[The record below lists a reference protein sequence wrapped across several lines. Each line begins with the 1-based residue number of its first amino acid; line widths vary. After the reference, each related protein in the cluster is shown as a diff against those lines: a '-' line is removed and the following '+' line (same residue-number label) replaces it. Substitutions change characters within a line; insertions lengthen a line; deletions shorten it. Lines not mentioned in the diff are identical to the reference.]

1 MANKSS
7 TFPLTVPSL
16 RGGLNDNDPSISL
29 PDDACTIAENVE
41 FFFSTNGER
50 RLGCIPVSDTPTQIT
65 ADSNIQVVQ
74 WMGAHYPTN
83 DVGDAE
89 LWTLATHL
97 TASNYTINRRTKT
110 AWSNVTAPT
119 DAITVTSGLGHRLS
133 AVSLHGKFYI
143 AYKSGVDLM
152 HVWDG
157 TSIRQAGLAAP
168 TAAPTAADSGVGTF
182 SGTRFYRVREALLS
196 GSTVELRSEPSPVKT
211 FTPSGS
217 GASVIVTK
225 PATQN
230 ASATHW
236 EIEASEDNANFYRVS
251 RIAIGTTTYTDSQPF
266 NSGYAIIGV
275 LSEDL
280 TSYTQIPSGK
290 FVTVDSDRLIIAGS
304 WENPIYGSRI
314 WWTPQLA
321 NTGNGNDERLDM
333 TVFPFIDLDGFEGGE
348 ITGISRA
355 VNGYLYAFKWG
366 AIYKIVRTGQR
377 TSAYT
382 AIPLTKSRGAL
393 PGSLIEAV
401 DQSGNPAQYF
411 LDPKVGPMR
420 IGVYG
425 VEWCG
430 RDIRKLWT
438 RLNHNATVPCHGAFY
453 PGKNQIHWWL
463 ALDGADHPNAKIIV
477 QVNEMRSTMNDGARR
492 GWSTVPVGNR
502 IADAH
507 CSLSFANNLTTTD
520 PREQDFTPFIGK
532 EQWTVGAITVK
543 NLLQQCDQ
551 GSTDAL
557 FGGDTLAYY
566 YAKIQSKPFTPVGLL
581 SKFGIMSG
589 TLVATTSDPSHNDV
603 YIQIIGDFGKNIS
616 VIKSIGT
623 TPTASETITIK
634 RLDDLSTSDLITI
647 QFLFGDLDTDVLPAT
662 AWRLH
667 SFSAKL
673 RAEQSQ

>member
-1 MANKSS
+1 MAIKS
-7 TFPLTVPSL
+7 TFPLQVPSL
-16 RGGLNDNDPSISL
+16 RGGLNDNDPSVAL

-41 FFFSTNGER
+41 FFYSTLGER
-50 RLGCIPVSDTPTQIT
+50 RLGCAAISDTPAQIT
-65 ADSNIQVVQ
+65 GNANIQEVQ
-74 WMGAHYPTN
+74 WMGIHYPTN

-89 LWTLATHL
+89 LWALATHL
-97 TASNYTINRRTKT
+97 TNSTQTINRRTKT
-110 AWSNVTAPT
+110 AWSNVAAPS
-119 DAITVTSGLGHRLS
+119 DAITVTSGLGHKLS

-143 AYKSGVDLM
+143 MYKSGVDLA

-157 TSIRQAGLAAP
+157 TTIRQAGLAAP
-168 TAAPTAADSGVGTF
+168 AVAPTGSNTGGAGTIA
-182 SGTRFYRVREALLS
+182 GTRYYRVREALLS
-196 GSTVELRSEPSPVKT
+196 GTTVSLRSEPSPVLT
-211 FTPSGS
+211 FTPSG
-217 GASVIVTK
+217 ANLTITVTK

-251 RIAIGTTTYTDSQPF
+251 RIVIGTTTYVDSQPF

-348 ITGISRA
+348 ITGVSRA

-377 TSAYT
+377 TAAYT
-382 AIPLTKSRGAL
+382 AIPITKSRGAV

-430 RDIRKLWT
+430 RDIRNLWS
-438 RLNHNATVPCHGAFY
+438 RVNLSATVPCHGVFY
-453 PGKNQIHWWL
+453 QAKNQVHWWL
-463 ALDGADHPNAKIIV
+463 ALDGADHPNAKVVV
-477 QVNEMRSTMNDGARR
+477 QVNEMRSTQNDGARR
-492 GWSTVPVGNR
+492 GWTTVPVGNR
-502 IADAH
+502 ISDAH
-507 CSLSFANNLTTTD
+507 CSIAYATNISTANSRSQN
-520 PREQDFTPFIGK
+520 FVPFIGK
-532 EQWTVGAITVK
+532 EQWTVDASTIK
-543 NLLQQCDQ
+543 NLIQQCDQ

-557 FGGDTLAYY
+557 TGNDSLAYY
-566 YAKIQSKPFTPVGLL
+566 YGKVQSKPFAPVGLL
-581 SKFGIMSG
+581 NSFGIMTG
-589 TLVATTSDPSHNDV
+589 ALVTTTTDPPHNDIYV
-603 YIQIIGDFGKNIS
+603 QVVGDFGKNVSVLKGIS
-616 VIKSIGT
+616 TIPDT
-623 TPTASETITIK
+623 TETITIK
-634 RLDDLSTSDLITI
+634 NIDDLSTAELITI
-647 QFLFGDLDTDVLPAT
+647 QFLFGDLDTDIQPAT
-662 AWRLH
+662 PWKLH

-673 RAEQSQ
+673 RTEQSR